1 MEIME
6 NISKIQAFASKFK
19 ETNLAFSP
27 TIIADAKN
35 TLLHLD
41 FPTTKTEFWKYTRL
55 GKLAQLRLHQEKIS
69 ENEQVLA
76 PLTDNGIVRITNG
89 YITSFS
95 KEIAGLNITPFSKC
109 SEQQL
114 SLIGKKA
121 DLTQN
126 IFLALNTLYSQ
137 EGLFIEVEENA
148 QIEGVFQ
155 LLFHVHGENC
165 FAPFRVFIHVKKG
178 SSFKLIQQFTAS
190 GEHLF
195 SLPIVEYLVEEN
207 AHISCDKLQ
216 MENASSFLL
225 CEDYSIQ
232 KRNSTVLLNTFS
244 ISGAWVRNN
253 SSFLIEGENC
263 ETNLNGAYLLKDLQ
277 HLDNHTIVDH
287 IAPHCNS
294 NELYKGILSGKA
306 TGVFNGKVFV
316 RPNAQKISAFQSNAN
331 VLLSDDASV
340 NSKPELEIYANDVK
354 CSHGSTTGQLDEDA
368 VFYLRAR
375 GLSEKSAR
383 SLITQA
389 FITEVVDKV
398 EQKEVRDFIQNK
410 LVELHDWTN

>member
-1 MEIME
+1 ME
-6 NISKIQAFASKFK
+6 NISKIQAFASKFN

-27 TIIADAKN
+27 TSIADAKN

-55 GKLAQLRLHQEKIS
+55 AKLAQLRLNQEKIR
-69 ENEQVLA
+69 ENEQVVA

-95 KEIAGLNITPFSKC
+95 KEIAGLTITPFSKC

-121 DLTQN
+121 DLKQN

-155 LLFHVHGENC
+155 LLFHAHGENC

-195 SLPIVEYLVEEN
+195 SLPIVEYLIEEN
-207 AHISCDKLQ
+207 ARISCDKLQ

-244 ISGAWVRNN
+244 MSGAWVRNN

-389 FITEVVDKV
+389 FIAEVVDKV
-398 EQKEVRDFIQNK
+398 EQKEVRDFIKNK

>member
-6 NISKIQAFASKFK
+6 NISKLQAFSSEFK
-19 ETNLAFSP
+19 ETPLCFPAA
-27 TIIADAKN
+27 TIADAKN
-35 TLLHLD
+35 TLLTLD
-41 FPTTKTEFWKYTRL
+41 FPTTKNEFWKYTRL
-55 GKLAQLRLHQEKIS
+55 AKLAQLRLHQEKIT
-69 ENEQVLA
+69 ENEQVVA

-89 YITSFS
+89 YLTSLS
-95 KEIAGLNITPFSKC
+95 KEIAGLTITPFSKC

-121 DLTQN
+121 DQTQN
-126 IFLALNTLYSQ
+126 IFLTLNTLYSQ

-155 LLFHVHGENC
+155 LLFHAHGENC

-207 AHISCDKLQ
+207 ARISCDKLQ

-294 NELYKGILSGKA
+294 NELYKGILNGKS

-383 SLITQA
+383 SLMTQA
-389 FITEVVDKV
+389 FISEVVDKV
-398 EQKEVRDFIQNK
+398 EQKEVRDFIQAK
-410 LVELHDWTN
+410 LVELHDWTY

>member
-1 MEIME
+1 ME

-27 TIIADAKN
+27 TSIADAKN

-55 GKLAQLRLHQEKIS
+55 AKLAQLRLNQEKIR
-69 ENEQVLA
+69 ENEQVVA

-95 KEIAGLNITPFSKC
+95 KEIAGLTITPFSKC

-121 DLTQN
+121 DLKQN

-155 LLFHVHGENC
+155 LLFHAHGENC

-195 SLPIVEYLVEEN
+195 SLPIVEYLIEEN
-207 AHISCDKLQ
+207 ARISCDKLQ

-398 EQKEVRDFIQNK
+398 EQKEVQDFIKNK

>member
-1 MEIME
+1 ME
-6 NISKIQAFASKFK
+6 NISKIQAFSSEFK
-19 ETNLAFSP
+19 ETPLCFPA
-27 TIIADAKN
+27 TTIADAKN

-55 GKLAQLRLHQEKIS
+55 AKLAQLRLNQEKIR
-69 ENEQVLA
+69 ENEQVVA

-95 KEIAGLNITPFSKC
+95 KEIAGLTITPFSKC

-121 DLTQN
+121 DLKQN

-155 LLFHVHGENC
+155 LLFHAHGENC

-195 SLPIVEYLVEEN
+195 SLPIVEYLIEEN
-207 AHISCDKLQ
+207 ARISCDKLQ

-244 ISGAWVRNN
+244 MSGAWVRNN

-389 FITEVVDKV
+389 FIAEVVDKV
-398 EQKEVRDFIQNK
+398 EQKEVRDFIKNK

>member
-1 MEIME
+1 ME
-6 NISKIQAFASKFK
+6 NISKIQAFASKFN

-27 TIIADAKN
+27 TSIADAKN

-55 GKLAQLRLHQEKIS
+55 AKLAQLRLNQEKIR
-69 ENEQVLA
+69 ENEQVAA
-76 PLTDNGIVRITNG
+76 PLTDNGIVHITNG

-95 KEIAGLNITPFSKC
+95 KEIAGLTITPFSKC

-155 LLFHVHGENC
+155 LLFHTHGENC

-178 SSFKLIQQFTAS
+178 SSFKLIQQFTTS

-207 AHISCDKLQ
+207 ARISCDKLQ

-398 EQKEVRDFIQNK
+398 EQKEVQDFIKNK

>member
-1 MEIME
+1 ME

-27 TIIADAKN
+27 TSIADAKN

-55 GKLAQLRLHQEKIS
+55 AKLAQLRLNQEKIR
-69 ENEQVLA
+69 ENEQVVA

-95 KEIAGLNITPFSKC
+95 KEIAGLKITPFSKC

-121 DLTQN
+121 DLKQN

-190 GEHLF
+190 GEHIF
-195 SLPIVEYLVEEN
+195 SLPIVEYLIEEN
-207 AHISCDKLQ
+207 ARISCDKLQ
-216 MENASSFLL
+216 MENASSFLM

-389 FITEVVDKV
+389 FIAEVVDKV
-398 EQKEVRDFIQNK
+398 EQKEVQDFIKNK

>member
-1 MEIME
+1 ME
-6 NISKIQAFASKFK
+6 NISKIQAFASEFK
-19 ETNLAFSP
+19 ETPLCFPA
-27 TIIADAKN
+27 TTIADAKN
-35 TLLHLD
+35 TLFHLD
-41 FPTTKTEFWKYTRL
+41 FPTTKNEFWKYTRL
-55 GKLAQLRLHQEKIS
+55 AKLAQLRLHQEKIR
-69 ENEQVLA
+69 ENEQVVA

-89 YITSFS
+89 YLTSFS
-95 KEIAGLNITPFSKC
+95 KEIAGLTITPFSKC

-121 DLTQN
+121 DLNQN

-155 LLFHVHGENC
+155 LLFHAHGENC

-253 SSFLIEGENC
+253 SSFLVEGENC

-354 CSHGSTTGQLDEDA
+354 CSHGSTTGQLDDEA

-375 GLSEKSAR
+375 GLSEKTAR
-383 SLITQA
+383 SLMTQA
-389 FITEVVDKV
+389 FISEVVDKV
-398 EQKEVRDFIQNK
+398 EQKEVRDFIQTK
-410 LVELHDWTN
+410 LVELHEWTN

>member
-1 MEIME
+1 ME

-27 TIIADAKN
+27 TSIADAKN
-35 TLLHLD
+35 TLFHLD

-55 GKLAQLRLHQEKIS
+55 AKLAQLRLNQTIIIEEK
-69 ENEQVLA
+69 QVTA
-76 PLTDNGIVRITNG
+76 PLSDNGIVRITNG

-95 KEIAGLNITPFSKC
+95 KEIAGLTITPFSKC

-121 DLTQN
+121 DLQQN

-155 LLFHVHGENC
+155 LLFHAHGENC

-178 SSFKLIQQFTAS
+178 SAFKLIQQFTAS
-190 GEHLF
+190 GKHLF
-195 SLPIVEYLVEEN
+195 SLPIVEYLIEEN
-207 AHISCDKLQ
+207 ARISCDKLQ

>member
-1 MEIME
+1 ME

-27 TIIADAKN
+27 TSIADAKN
-35 TLLHLD
+35 TLFHLD

-55 GKLAQLRLHQEKIS
+55 AKLAQLRLNQEKIR
-69 ENEQVLA
+69 ENEQVVA
-76 PLTDNGIVRITNG
+76 PLSDNGIVRITNG

-95 KEIAGLNITPFSKC
+95 KEIAGLTITPFSKC

-121 DLTQN
+121 DLKQN

-155 LLFHVHGENC
+155 LLFHAHGENC

-207 AHISCDKLQ
+207 ARISCDKLQ

-244 ISGAWVRNN
+244 MSGAWVRNN

-389 FITEVVDKV
+389 FIAEVVDKV

>member
-1 MEIME
+1 ME
-6 NISKIQAFASKFK
+6 NISKIQAFASEFK
-19 ETNLAFSP
+19 ETPLPFAVA
-27 TIIADAKN
+27 TIAAAKN

-55 GKLAQLRLHQEKIS
+55 AKLAQLRLNQENIR
-69 ENEQVLA
+69 ENEQVVA

-95 KEIAGLNITPFSKC
+95 KEIAGLTITPFSKC

-121 DLTQN
+121 DLKQN

-155 LLFHVHGENC
+155 LLFHAHGTNC

-207 AHISCDKLQ
+207 ARISCDKLQ

-244 ISGAWVRNN
+244 ISGVWVRNN
-253 SSFLIEGENC
+253 SSFLVEGENC

>member
-1 MEIME
+1 ME
-6 NISKIQAFASKFK
+6 NISKIQAFASKFN

-27 TIIADAKN
+27 TSIADAKN

-55 GKLAQLRLHQEKIS
+55 AKLAQLRLNQEKIR
-69 ENEQVLA
+69 ENEQVVA

-95 KEIAGLNITPFSKC
+95 KEIAGLTITPFSKC

-121 DLTQN
+121 DLKQN

-155 LLFHVHGENC
+155 LLFHAHGENC

-195 SLPIVEYLVEEN
+195 SLPIVEYLIEEN
-207 AHISCDKLQ
+207 ARISCDKLQ

-389 FITEVVDKV
+389 FIAEVVDKV
-398 EQKEVRDFIQNK
+398 EQKEVQDFIKNK

>member
-1 MEIME
+1 ME
-6 NISKIQAFASKFK
+6 NISKIQAFASKFN

-27 TIIADAKN
+27 TSIADAKN

-55 GKLAQLRLHQEKIS
+55 AKLAQLRLNQEKIR
-69 ENEQVLA
+69 ENEQVVA

-95 KEIAGLNITPFSKC
+95 KEIAGLTITPFSKC

-155 LLFHVHGENC
+155 LLFHAHGENC

-195 SLPIVEYLVEEN
+195 SLPIVEYLIEEN
-207 AHISCDKLQ
+207 ARISCDKLQ

-244 ISGAWVRNN
+244 MSGAWVRNN

-389 FITEVVDKV
+389 FIAEVVDKV
-398 EQKEVRDFIQNK
+398 EQKEVRDFIKNK

>member
-1 MEIME
+1 ME

-19 ETNLAFSP
+19 DTNLAFSP

-55 GKLAQLRLHQEKIS
+55 AKLAQLRLNQTIIIEEK
-69 ENEQVLA
+69 QVTA
-76 PLTDNGIVRITNG
+76 PLSDNGIVRITNG

-95 KEIAGLNITPFSKC
+95 KEIAGLTITPFSKC

-121 DLTQN
+121 DLNQN

-155 LLFHVHGENC
+155 LLFHAHGENC

-178 SSFKLIQQFTAS
+178 SAFKLIQQFTAS
-190 GEHLF
+190 GKHLF
-195 SLPIVEYLVEEN
+195 SLPIVEYLIEEN
-207 AHISCDKLQ
+207 ARISCDKLQ

-389 FITEVVDKV
+389 FIAEVVDKV

>member
-6 NISKIQAFASKFK
+6 NISKIQAFASKFN

-27 TIIADAKN
+27 TSIADAKN
-35 TLLHLD
+35 TLFHLD

-55 GKLAQLRLHQEKIS
+55 AKLAQLRLNQEKIR
-69 ENEQVLA
+69 ENEQVIA
-76 PLTDNGIVRITNG
+76 PLSDNGIVRITNG

-95 KEIAGLNITPFSKC
+95 KEIAGLTITPFSKC

-155 LLFHVHGENC
+155 LLFHTHGENC

-207 AHISCDKLQ
+207 ARISCDKLQ

-389 FITEVVDKV
+389 FIAEVVDKV
-398 EQKEVRDFIQNK
+398 EQKEVRDFIKNK

>member
-1 MEIME
+1 ME
-6 NISKIQAFASKFK
+6 NISKIQAFASKFN

-27 TIIADAKN
+27 TSIADAKN

-41 FPTTKTEFWKYTRL
+41 FPTTKNEFWKYTRL
-55 GKLAQLRLHQEKIS
+55 AKLAQLRLNQEKIR
-69 ENEQVLA
+69 ENEQVVA

-95 KEIAGLNITPFSKC
+95 KEIAGLTITPFSKC

-121 DLTQN
+121 DLKQN

-155 LLFHVHGENC
+155 LLFHAHGENC

-195 SLPIVEYLVEEN
+195 SLPIVEYLIEEN
-207 AHISCDKLQ
+207 ARISCDKLQ

-244 ISGAWVRNN
+244 MSGAWVRNN

-294 NELYKGILSGKA
+294 NELYKGILSGKS

-354 CSHGSTTGQLDEDA
+354 CSHGSTTGQLDDDA

-389 FITEVVDKV
+389 FIAEVVDKV

>member
-1 MEIME
+1 ME
-6 NISKIQAFASKFK
+6 NISKIQAFASKFN

-27 TIIADAKN
+27 TSIADAKN

-55 GKLAQLRLHQEKIS
+55 AKLAQLRLHQEKIT
-69 ENEQVLA
+69 ENEQVIA
-76 PLTDNGIVRITNG
+76 PLSDNGIVRITNG

-95 KEIAGLNITPFSKC
+95 KEIAGLTITPFSKC

-114 SLIGKKA
+114 SLIGKKV

-155 LLFHVHGENC
+155 LLFHAHGENC

-207 AHISCDKLQ
+207 ARISCDKLQ

>member
-1 MEIME
+1 ME

-27 TIIADAKN
+27 TIIAVAKN

-41 FPTTKTEFWKYTRL
+41 FPTTKIEFWKYTRL
-55 GKLAQLRLHQEKIS
+55 AKLAQLRLNQEKIR
-69 ENEQVLA
+69 ENEQVVA

-95 KEIAGLNITPFSKC
+95 KEIAGLTITPFSKC

-121 DLTQN
+121 DLKQN

-155 LLFHVHGENC
+155 LLFHAHGENC

-195 SLPIVEYLVEEN
+195 SLPIVEYLIEEN
-207 AHISCDKLQ
+207 ARISCDKLQ

-294 NELYKGILSGKA
+294 NELYKGILSGKS

-354 CSHGSTTGQLDEDA
+354 CSHGSTTGQLDDDA

-389 FITEVVDKV
+389 FIAEVVDKV
-398 EQKEVRDFIQNK
+398 EQKEVRDFIKNK

>member
-1 MEIME
+1 ME

-27 TIIADAKN
+27 TSIADAKN

-55 GKLAQLRLHQEKIS
+55 AKLAQLRLHQEKIS

-95 KEIAGLNITPFSKC
+95 KEIAGLTITPFSKC

-126 IFLALNTLYSQ
+126 IFLTLNTLYSQ

-155 LLFHVHGENC
+155 LLFHAHGENC

-195 SLPIVEYLVEEN
+195 SLPIVEYLIEEN
-207 AHISCDKLQ
+207 ARISCDKLQ

-294 NELYKGILSGKA
+294 NELYKGILSGKS

-389 FITEVVDKV
+389 FIAEVVDKV

>member
-1 MEIME
+1 ME
-6 NISKIQAFASKFK
+6 NISKIQAFSSEFK
-19 ETNLAFSP
+19 ETPLCFQA
-27 TIIADAKN
+27 TTIADAKN

-55 GKLAQLRLHQEKIS
+55 AKLAQLRLHQEKIS
-69 ENEQVLA
+69 ENEQVVA

-95 KEIAGLNITPFSKC
+95 KEIAGLTITPFSKC

-155 LLFHVHGENC
+155 LLFHTHGANC

-195 SLPIVEYLVEEN
+195 SLPIVEYLIEEN
-207 AHISCDKLQ
+207 ARISCDKLQ

-354 CSHGSTTGQLDEDA
+354 CSHGSTTGQLDDDA

-398 EQKEVRDFIQNK
+398 EQKEVQDFIKNK

>member
-6 NISKIQAFASKFK
+6 NISKIQAFASKFN

-27 TIIADAKN
+27 TSIADAKN
-35 TLLHLD
+35 TLFHLD

-55 GKLAQLRLHQEKIS
+55 AKLAQLRLNQEKIK
-69 ENEQVLA
+69 ENEQVEA

-95 KEIAGLNITPFSKC
+95 KEIAGLTITPFSKC

-155 LLFHVHGENC
+155 LLFHAHGENC

-195 SLPIVEYLVEEN
+195 SLPIVEYLIEEN
-207 AHISCDKLQ
+207 ARISCDKLQ

>member
-1 MEIME
+1 ME

-27 TIIADAKN
+27 TSIADAKS
-35 TLLHLD
+35 TLLTLD
-41 FPTTKTEFWKYTRL
+41 FPTTKNEFWKYTRL
-55 GKLAQLRLHQEKIS
+55 AKLAQLRLHQEKIR
-69 ENEQVLA
+69 ENEQVVA

-89 YITSFS
+89 YINSFS
-95 KEIAGLNITPFSKC
+95 KEIAGLTITPFSKC

-121 DLTQN
+121 DLKQN

-155 LLFHVHGENC
+155 LLFHAHGENC

-195 SLPIVEYLVEEN
+195 SLPIVEYLIEEN
-207 AHISCDKLQ
+207 ARISCDKLQ

-294 NELYKGILSGKA
+294 NELYKGILSGKS

-398 EQKEVRDFIQNK
+398 EQKEVRDFIKNK

>member
-1 MEIME
+1 ME

-27 TIIADAKN
+27 TSIADAKN

-41 FPTTKTEFWKYTRL
+41 FPTTKNEFWKYTRL
-55 GKLAQLRLHQEKIS
+55 AKLAQLRLNQEKIR
-69 ENEQVLA
+69 ENEQVVA

-95 KEIAGLNITPFSKC
+95 KEIAGLTITPFSKC

-121 DLTQN
+121 DLKQN

-155 LLFHVHGENC
+155 LLFHAHGENC

-195 SLPIVEYLVEEN
+195 SLPIVEYLIEEN
-207 AHISCDKLQ
+207 ARISCDKLQ

-244 ISGAWVRNN
+244 MSGAWVRNN

-389 FITEVVDKV
+389 FIAEVVDKV
-398 EQKEVRDFIQNK
+398 EQKEVRDFIKNK

>member
-1 MEIME
+1 ME
-6 NISKIQAFASKFK
+6 NISKIQAFASKFN
-19 ETNLAFSP
+19 ETNLALSP
-27 TIIADAKN
+27 TIIADARN

-41 FPTTKTEFWKYTRL
+41 FPTTKNESWKYTRL
-55 GKLAQLRLHQEKIS
+55 AKLAQLRLKQNNIIAEKQII
-69 ENEQVLA
+69 A

-95 KEIAGLNITPFSKC
+95 KEIAGLKITPFSKC

-114 SLIGKKA
+114 SLIGKKV
-121 DLTQN
+121 DLKQN
-126 IFLALNTLYSQ
+126 IFLALNTLYLQ

-155 LLFHVHGENC
+155 VLFHAHGENC

-195 SLPIVEYLVEEN
+195 SLPILEYLIEEN
-207 AHISCDKLQ
+207 ARISCDKLQ

-244 ISGAWVRNN
+244 MSGAWVRNN

>member
-1 MEIME
+1 ME

-27 TIIADAKN
+27 TSISDAKN

-41 FPTTKTEFWKYTRL
+41 FPTTKNEFWKYTRL
-55 GKLAQLRLHQEKIS
+55 AKLAQLRLKQTNIIEEKQAI
-69 ENEQVLA
+69 A
-76 PLTDNGIVRITNG
+76 PLSDNGIVRITNG
-89 YITSFS
+89 YLTSLS
-95 KEIAGLNITPFSKC
+95 KEIAGLTITPFSKC

-121 DLTQN
+121 DMKQN

-148 QIEGVFQ
+148 LIEGVFQ
-155 LLFHVHGENC
+155 LLFHAHGENC
-165 FAPFRVFIHVKKG
+165 FSPFRVFIHVKKG
-178 SSFKLIQQFTAS
+178 SSFKLIQQFTAN

-195 SLPIVEYLVEEN
+195 SLPIVEYLIEEN
-207 AHISCDKLQ
+207 AHISCNKLQ

-253 SSFLIEGENC
+253 SSFLIKGENC

-331 VLLSDDASV
+331 VLLSDDASI

-354 CSHGSTTGQLDEDA
+354 CSHGSTTGQLDDEA

-375 GLSEKSAR
+375 GLSEKTAR
-383 SLITQA
+383 SLMTQA
-389 FITEVVDKV
+389 FISEVVDKV
-398 EQKEVRDFIQNK
+398 EQKEVRDFIQTK
-410 LVELHDWTN
+410 LV

>member
-1 MEIME
+1 ME

-41 FPTTKTEFWKYTRL
+41 FPTTKNEFWKYTRL
-55 GKLAQLRLHQEKIS
+55 AKLAQLRLHQEKIS

-95 KEIAGLNITPFSKC
+95 KEIAGLTITPFSKC

-121 DLTQN
+121 DQTQN

-155 LLFHVHGENC
+155 LLFHAHGENC

-195 SLPIVEYLVEEN
+195 SLPIVEYLIEEN
-207 AHISCDKLQ
+207 ARISCDKLQ

-244 ISGAWVRNN
+244 MSGAWVRNN

-294 NELYKGILSGKA
+294 NELYKGILSGKS

-389 FITEVVDKV
+389 FIAEVVDKV

>member
-6 NISKIQAFASKFK
+6 NISKLQAFSSEFK
-19 ETNLAFSP
+19 ETPLCFPAA
-27 TIIADAKN
+27 TIADAKN
-35 TLLHLD
+35 TLLTLD
-41 FPTTKTEFWKYTRL
+41 FPTTKNEFWKYTRL
-55 GKLAQLRLHQEKIS
+55 AKLAQLRLKQTNIIEEKQAI
-69 ENEQVLA
+69 A
-76 PLTDNGIVRITNG
+76 PLSDNGIVRITNG
-89 YITSFS
+89 YLTSLS
-95 KEIAGLNITPFSKC
+95 KEIAGLTITPFSKC

-121 DLTQN
+121 DQTQN
-126 IFLALNTLYSQ
+126 IFLTLNTLYSQ

-155 LLFHVHGENC
+155 LLFHAHGENC

-207 AHISCDKLQ
+207 ARISCDKLQ

-294 NELYKGILSGKA
+294 NELYKGILNGKS

-354 CSHGSTTGQLDEDA
+354 CSHGSTTGQLDDEA

-383 SLITQA
+383 SLMTQA
-389 FITEVVDKV
+389 FISEVVDKV
-398 EQKEVRDFIQNK
+398 EQKEVRDFIQAK
-410 LVELHDWTN
+410 LVELHDWTY

>member
-1 MEIME
+1 ME

-55 GKLAQLRLHQEKIS
+55 AKLAQLRLNQEKIR
-69 ENEQVLA
+69 ENEQVVA

-95 KEIAGLNITPFSKC
+95 KEIAGLTITPFSKC

-121 DLTQN
+121 DLKQN

-155 LLFHVHGENC
+155 LLFHAHGENC

-195 SLPIVEYLVEEN
+195 SLPIVEYLIEEN
-207 AHISCDKLQ
+207 ARISCDKLQ

-389 FITEVVDKV
+389 FIAEVVDKV

>member
-1 MEIME
+1 ME

-27 TIIADAKN
+27 TSIADAKN

-41 FPTTKTEFWKYTRL
+41 FPTTKNEFWKYTRL
-55 GKLAQLRLHQEKIS
+55 AKLAQLRLKQTIIIEEK
-69 ENEQVLA
+69 QVIA
-76 PLTDNGIVRITNG
+76 PLSDNGIVRITNG

-95 KEIAGLNITPFSKC
+95 KEIAGLTITPFSKC

-155 LLFHVHGENC
+155 LLFHAHGENC

-244 ISGAWVRNN
+244 MSGAWVRNN

-294 NELYKGILSGKA
+294 NELYKGILSGKS

-389 FITEVVDKV
+389 FIAEVVDKV
-398 EQKEVRDFIQNK
+398 EQKEVQDFIKNK

>member
-1 MEIME
+1 ME
-6 NISKIQAFASKFK
+6 NISKIQAFASKFN

-27 TIIADAKN
+27 TSIADAKN

-41 FPTTKTEFWKYTRL
+41 FPTTKNEFWKYTRL
-55 GKLAQLRLHQEKIS
+55 AKLAQLRLHHEKIR
-69 ENEQVLA
+69 ENEQVVA

-95 KEIAGLNITPFSKC
+95 KEIAGLTITPFSKC

-114 SLIGKKA
+114 SLIGEKA
-121 DLTQN
+121 DLKQN

-155 LLFHVHGENC
+155 LLFHAHGENC

-195 SLPIVEYLVEEN
+195 SLPIVEYLIEEN
-207 AHISCDKLQ
+207 ARISCDKLQ

-244 ISGAWVRNN
+244 MSGAWVRNN

-389 FITEVVDKV
+389 FIAEVVDKV
-398 EQKEVRDFIQNK
+398 EQKEVQDFIKNK

>member
-1 MEIME
+1 ME
-6 NISKIQAFASKFK
+6 NISKIQAFSSEFK
-19 ETNLAFSP
+19 ETPLPFPAA
-27 TIIADAKN
+27 TIAAAKSA
-35 TLLHLD
+35 LLTLD
-41 FPTTKTEFWKYTRL
+41 FPTTKNEFWKYTRL
-55 GKLAQLRLHQEKIS
+55 AKLAQLRSKQNNIIEEK
-69 ENEQVLA
+69 QVIA
-76 PLTDNGIVRITNG
+76 PLSDNGILRISNG

-95 KEIAGLNITPFSKC
+95 KEIAGLTITPFSKC

-114 SLIGKKA
+114 SLIGEKA
-121 DLTQN
+121 DLKQN

-155 LLFHVHGENC
+155 LLFHSHGENC
-165 FAPFRVFIHVKKG
+165 FAPFRVFIHLKKG

-195 SLPIVEYLVEEN
+195 SLPIVEYLIEEN

-253 SSFLIEGENC
+253 SSFLVEGENC

-331 VLLSDDASV
+331 VLLSDDASI

-354 CSHGSTTGQLDEDA
+354 CSHGSTTGQLDDEA

-375 GLSEKSAR
+375 GLSEKTAR
-383 SLITQA
+383 SLMTQA
-389 FITEVVDKV
+389 FIAEVVDKV

>member
-1 MEIME
+1 ME

-27 TIIADAKN
+27 TSIADAKN

-55 GKLAQLRLHQEKIS
+55 AKLAQLRLKQNNIIAEK
-69 ENEQVLA
+69 QVIA
-76 PLTDNGIVRITNG
+76 PLSDNGIVRITNG

-95 KEIAGLNITPFSKC
+95 KEIAGLTITPFSKC

-121 DLTQN
+121 DLKQN

-155 LLFHVHGENC
+155 LLFHAHGENC

-195 SLPIVEYLVEEN
+195 SLPIVEYLIEEN
-207 AHISCDKLQ
+207 ARISCDKLQ

-389 FITEVVDKV
+389 FIAEVVDKV
-398 EQKEVRDFIQNK
+398 EQKEVQDFIKNK

>member
-1 MEIME
+1 ME

-35 TLLHLD
+35 SLLHLD
-41 FPTTKTEFWKYTRL
+41 FPTTKNEFWKYTRL
-55 GKLAQLRLHQEKIS
+55 AKLAQLRLNQEKIR
-69 ENEQVLA
+69 ENEQVVA

-89 YITSFS
+89 YINSFS
-95 KEIAGLNITPFSKC
+95 KEIAGLTITPFSKC

-121 DLTQN
+121 DLNQD

-195 SLPIVEYLVEEN
+195 SLPIVEYPIEEN
-207 AHISCDKLQ
+207 ARISCDKLQ

-244 ISGAWVRNN
+244 MSGAWVRNN

-294 NELYKGILSGKA
+294 NELYKGILSGKS

-354 CSHGSTTGQLDEDA
+354 CSHGSTTGQLDDDA

-389 FITEVVDKV
+389 FIAEVVDKV
-398 EQKEVRDFIQNK
+398 EQKEVRDFIKNK

>member
-1 MEIME
+1 ME
-6 NISKIQAFASKFK
+6 NISKIQAFASEFK
-19 ETNLAFSP
+19 ETPLPFAVA
-27 TIIADAKN
+27 TIAAAKN

-41 FPTTKTEFWKYTRL
+41 FPTTKNEFWKYTRL
-55 GKLAQLRLHQEKIS
+55 AKLAQLRLKQTIIIEEK
-69 ENEQVLA
+69 QVIA
-76 PLTDNGIVRITNG
+76 PLSDNGIVRITNG

-95 KEIAGLNITPFSKC
+95 KEIAGLTITPFSKC

-114 SLIGKKA
+114 CLIGKKA
-121 DLTQN
+121 DLNQN

-155 LLFHVHGENC
+155 LLFHAHGTNC

-207 AHISCDKLQ
+207 ARISCDKLQ

-398 EQKEVRDFIQNK
+398 EQIEVRDFIQNK

>member
-1 MEIME
+1 ME

-19 ETNLAFSP
+19 ETNLAFTP
-27 TIIADAKN
+27 TSIADAKN

-41 FPTTKTEFWKYTRL
+41 FPTTKNEFWKYTRL
-55 GKLAQLRLHQEKIS
+55 AKLAQLRLNQNNIIEEK
-69 ENEQVLA
+69 QVIA
-76 PLTDNGIVRITNG
+76 PLSDNGIVRITNG

-95 KEIAGLNITPFSKC
+95 KEIAGLTITPFSKC

-121 DLTQN
+121 DLKQN

-155 LLFHVHGENC
+155 LLFHAHGENC

-195 SLPIVEYLVEEN
+195 SLPIVEYLIEEN
-207 AHISCDKLQ
+207 ARISCDKLQ

-389 FITEVVDKV
+389 FIAEVVDKV

>member
-1 MEIME
+1 ME
-6 NISKIQAFASKFK
+6 NISKIQAFASKFN

-27 TIIADAKN
+27 TSIADAKN

-55 GKLAQLRLHQEKIS
+55 AKLAQLRLNQEKIR
-69 ENEQVLA
+69 ENEQVIA
-76 PLTDNGIVRITNG
+76 PLSDNGIVRITNG

-95 KEIAGLNITPFSKC
+95 KEIAGLTITPFSKC

-155 LLFHVHGENC
+155 LLFHTHGENC

-195 SLPIVEYLVEEN
+195 SLPIVEYLIEEN
-207 AHISCDKLQ
+207 ARISCDKLQ

-306 TGVFNGKVFV
+306 TGIFNGKVFV

-389 FITEVVDKV
+389 FIAEVVDKV
-398 EQKEVRDFIQNK
+398 EQKEVQDFIKNK
-410 LVELHDWTN
+410 LIELHDWTN

>member
-6 NISKIQAFASKFK
+6 NISKIQAFASKFN

-27 TIIADAKN
+27 TSIADAKN
-35 TLLHLD
+35 TLLHLN
-41 FPTTKTEFWKYTRL
+41 FPTSKTEFWKYTRL
-55 GKLAQLRLHQEKIS
+55 AKLAQLRLNQEKIRG
-69 ENEQVLA
+69 NEQVVA

-95 KEIAGLNITPFSKC
+95 KEIAGLTITPFSKC

-155 LLFHVHGENC
+155 LLFHAHGENC

-207 AHISCDKLQ
+207 ARISCDKLQ

-244 ISGAWVRNN
+244 ISGDWVRNN

-389 FITEVVDKV
+389 FIAEVVDKV
-398 EQKEVRDFIQNK
+398 EQKEVQDFIKNK

>member
-1 MEIME
+1 ME
-6 NISKIQAFASKFK
+6 NISKIQAFASKFN

-27 TIIADAKN
+27 TSIADAKN

-41 FPTTKTEFWKYTRL
+41 FPTTKNEFWKYTRL
-55 GKLAQLRLHQEKIS
+55 AKLDQLRLKQTIIIEKK
-69 ENEQVLA
+69 QVIA
-76 PLTDNGIVRITNG
+76 PLSDNGIVRITNG

-95 KEIAGLNITPFSKC
+95 KKIAGLTITPFSKC

-114 SLIGKKA
+114 SLIGKKV
-121 DLTQN
+121 DLKQN

-155 LLFHVHGENC
+155 LLFHAHGENC

-195 SLPIVEYLVEEN
+195 SLPIVEYLIEEN
-207 AHISCDKLQ
+207 ARISCDKLQ

-244 ISGAWVRNN
+244 MSGAWVRNN

-331 VLLSDDASV
+331 VLLSYDASV

-389 FITEVVDKV
+389 FIAEVVDKV
-398 EQKEVRDFIQNK
+398 EQKEVRDFIKNK

>member
-1 MEIME
+1 ME

-41 FPTTKTEFWKYTRL
+41 FPTTKIEFWKYTRL
-55 GKLAQLRLHQEKIS
+55 AKLAQLRLNQNNIIEEK
-69 ENEQVLA
+69 QVIA
-76 PLTDNGIVRITNG
+76 PLSDNGIVRITNG

-95 KEIAGLNITPFSKC
+95 KEIAGLTITPFSKC

-155 LLFHVHGENC
+155 LLFHAHGENC

-195 SLPIVEYLVEEN
+195 SLPIVEYLIEEN
-207 AHISCDKLQ
+207 ARISCDKLQ

-389 FITEVVDKV
+389 FIAEVVDKV
-398 EQKEVRDFIQNK
+398 EQKEVQDFIKNK

>member
-1 MEIME
+1 ME
-6 NISKIQAFASKFK
+6 NISKIQAFASKFN

-27 TIIADAKN
+27 TSIADAKN

-55 GKLAQLRLHQEKIS
+55 AKLAQLRLNQEKIR
-69 ENEQVLA
+69 ENEQVVA

-95 KEIAGLNITPFSKC
+95 KEIAGLTITPFSKC

-155 LLFHVHGENC
+155 LLFHAHGENC

-207 AHISCDKLQ
+207 ARISCDKLQ

-225 CEDYSIQ
+225 SEDYSIQ

-389 FITEVVDKV
+389 FIAEVVDKV
-398 EQKEVRDFIQNK
+398 EQKEVQDFIKNK

>member
-6 NISKIQAFASKFK
+6 NISKIQAFASKFN

-27 TIIADAKN
+27 TSIADAKN

-55 GKLAQLRLHQEKIS
+55 AKLAQLRLNQEKIR
-69 ENEQVLA
+69 ENEQVVA

-95 KEIAGLNITPFSKC
+95 KEIAGLTITPFSKC

-155 LLFHVHGENC
+155 LLFHAHGENC

-207 AHISCDKLQ
+207 ARISCDKLQ

-398 EQKEVRDFIQNK
+398 EQKEVQDFIKNK